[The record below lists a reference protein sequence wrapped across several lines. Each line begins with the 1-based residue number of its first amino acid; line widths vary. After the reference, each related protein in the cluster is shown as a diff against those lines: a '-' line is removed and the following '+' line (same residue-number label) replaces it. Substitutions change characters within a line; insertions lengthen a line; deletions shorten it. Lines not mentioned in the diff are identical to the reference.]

1 MLLYNWYI
9 FCLQLSRKLRLT
21 LKQLITMMKSIK
33 YTLFFFAIAG
43 LFIQAQEIG
52 DPINF
57 PFSTSK
63 IKNESTVNGLS
74 DDFSPTWYENGIVF
88 CSNSNPVK
96 KGTPP
101 ADDLNLKFSAF
112 DENGNLTKSKSFAKK
127 INTKTNE
134 GPATFNKTG
143 DMMFFT
149 RTTSKSGVDK
159 VNQYGEY
166 TLKIYI
172 KNKVDGEWSKD
183 NILPFEKDEYS
194 FCHPTLTAD
203 GQRLYFSSNMAGGK
217 GGFDVYYVRKLAE
230 GNWSNPINVEKINSS
245 KNEVFPYIHTD
256 GMIYFASDGHNTVG
270 GLDVFKFDLTQ
281 RTGVPVN
288 LGSPINS
295 SADDFG
301 LIINQKNDGGFFSS
315 NREGTKGGDDIY
327 SFKF

>member
-1 MLLYNWYI
+1 
-9 FCLQLSRKLRLT
+9 
-21 LKQLITMMKSIK
+21 MMKSIK
-33 YTLFFFAIAG
+33 YFSLFFIVAG

-52 DPINF
+52 LPVDF

-63 IKNESTVNGLS
+63 IKNESMVNGTN
-74 DDFSPTWYENGIVF
+74 DDFSPVWFENGIVF
-88 CSNSNPVK
+88 CSNSAAAVK
-96 KGTPP
+96 KGGTPP
-101 ADDLNLKFSAF
+101 GDDLNLKFAEF
-112 DENGNLTKSKSFAKK
+112 DANGNLMKSKPFAKK
-127 INTKTNE
+127 VNTKTNE
-134 GPATFNKTG
+134 GPATFTKENNT
-143 DMMFFT
+143 MFFT
-149 RTTSKSGVDK
+149 RTTSKGGVDK
-159 VNQYGEY
+159 INKYGEY

-194 FCHPTLTAD
+194 FCHPTLSAD

-217 GGFDVYYVRKLAE
+217 GGFDIFYVRKQAD
-230 GNWSNPINVEKINSS
+230 GNWSNPINVEKLNTS
-245 KNEVFPYIHTD
+245 KNEVFPYIHAD
-256 GMIYFASDGHNTVG
+256 GMIYFASDGHNSVG

-295 SADDFG
+295 AADDFG
-301 LIINQKNDGGFFSS
+301 LIINPKNDGGFFSS